1 MSSAQ
6 ATDFRRRSTGEDD
19 IDRLLLHIKGLVL
32 VRALLEAQ
40 GASEAEIAEHSAEL
54 ERQRQGLA
62 ELVSRQ
68 MHPRRKESERMP
80 GD

>member
-6 ATDFRRRSTGEDD
+6 ATAFRPDSTDEGD

-40 GASEAEIAEHSAEL
+40 GASRAEIAEHSAEL
-54 ERQRQGLA
+54 ERQRERLA

-68 MHPRRKESERMP
+68 MHARRKELETYA
-80 GD
+80 G